1 MGGEWPGTRDDG
13 AERAG
18 RSVTSTSARAGRSGG
33 DVLDGLADARALAQA
48 AGRGDLVERLDA
60 AVRRLRSEEATVA
73 VVGEFKQ
80 GKSTLVNALLRTDI
94 CPVDADIVTAVP
106 TILRFGRPPA
116 AFLRLDGVD
125 EPAPIAFDNLRQYIT
140 EGNMPRGA
148 DQPATRGVEVRLDRR
163 LLGAGLSIIDT
174 PGVGGLDSAQG
185 NLTLAALALAGAAL
199 FVTDAAQE
207 LTAPEVDFLRRA
219 LERCPRAFL
228 VLTKTDLYGEWRRI
242 VEINEG
248 HLRRAGL
255 NVPIVAVSSFLRMR
269 AQARDSTQ
277 LNEESGFPRLVDL
290 LRRDV
295 LGAAAANKV
304 AAARAELNFVV
315 SQLRERVDAEQVV
328 AATPAKTPEVVRRYA
343 EKSRRGA
350 WLAGGSW
357 QTVLGDGVQDLSSD
371 VEHDLRERL
380 RLMVRR
386 GEDLIDESDP
396 KETWRDFQ
404 AWAQREAASAAV
416 DNLMLLVT
424 RTEQLAH
431 DVAERFGLEYDS
443 LDVDLPAPELALQK
457 VEELDVSFQKSG
469 VQQFLGAFT
478 AARVTYGGIY
488 MIGAV
493 GAFFSLALAPIGLL
507 AGMTLGRRM
516 IKSERE
522 RQVLQRR
529 MQAKGEL
536 RRYVDDVGFHV
547 GRDCREAIR
556 RTQRFLRD
564 EFATRAQ
571 AVERSAAATEAAV
584 REIAELPPEQRQAK
598 VAQLAEARRRLDR
611 LAA

>member
-1 MGGEWPGTRDDG
+1 M
-13 AERAG
+13 
-18 RSVTSTSARAGRSGG
+18 TSTSTQAARPEG

-48 AGRGDLVERLDA
+48 AGRGDLVGRLDA
-60 AVRRLRSEEATVA
+60 AAQRLRSEEATVA

-125 EPAPIAFDNLRQYIT
+125 EPVPIPFDDLRRYIT
-140 EGNMPRGA
+140 EGSTA
-148 DQPATRGVEVRLDRR
+148 SAPAAEGDVPPVTRGVEVRLDRR

-185 NLTLAALALAGAAL
+185 NLTLAALSLAGAAL

-228 VLTKTDLYGEWRRI
+228 VITKTDLYGEWRRI
-242 VEINEG
+242 VDINEG

-255 NVPIVAVSSFLRMR
+255 DVPIVAVSSFLRMR

-277 LNEESGFPRLVDL
+277 LNEESGFPRLVDV

-295 LGAAAANKV
+295 LGAAAATRT
-304 AAARAELNFVV
+304 AAARAELAFVV
-315 SQLRERVDAEQVV
+315 AQLRERVEAEQAV
-328 AATPAKTPEVVRRYA
+328 AAAPAKTPEVVRRYA
-343 EKSRRGA
+343 EKTRRGA

-443 LDVDLPAPELALQK
+443 LDVDLPAPELALRK
-457 VEELDVSFQKSG
+457 VDELDVSFQKSG

-529 MQAKGEL
+529 MQAKAEL

-564 EFATRAQ
+564 EFANRAQ

-584 REIAELPPEQRQAK
+584 REIAELPPDQRHAK

>member
-1 MGGEWPGTRDDG
+1 MTST
-13 AERAG
+13 ASRAG
-18 RSVTSTSARAGRSGG
+18 RPGG
-33 DVLDGLADARALAQA
+33 DVAAGLADARALAEA
-48 AGRGDLVERLDA
+48 ARRADLVARLDRA
-60 AVRRLRSEEATVA
+60 AERLRSEEATVA

-106 TILRFGRPPA
+106 TMLRFGRPPTA
-116 AFLRLDGVD
+116 LLQMQGEDGTIEPVPIDFEDLR
-125 EPAPIAFDNLRQYIT
+125 RHIT
-140 EGNMPRGA
+140 EGGGA
-148 DQPATRGVEVRLDRR
+148 GDPQTRGVEVRLDRR

-185 NLTLAALALAGAAL
+185 NLTLGALSLAGAAL

-219 LERCPRAFL
+219 LERCPRAFC

-242 VEINEG
+242 AEINQG
-248 HLRRAGL
+248 HLERAGL
-255 NVPIVAVSSFLRMR
+255 DVPIVAVSSFLRMR

-295 LGAAAANKV
+295 LGAAAATRV
-304 AAARAELNFVV
+304 EAARAELAFVV
-315 SQLRERVDAEQVV
+315 SQLRERVEAEQIV
-328 AATPAKTPEVVRRYA
+328 ADTPAKSPEVARRYA
-343 EKSRRGA
+343 EKTRRSA

-357 QTVLGDGVQDLSSD
+357 QTVLGDGIQDLSSD
-371 VEHDLRERL
+371 IEHDLRERL

-404 AWAQREAASAAV
+404 AWAAREAAAAAV
-416 DNLMLLVT
+416 ENLMLLVT

-443 LDVDLPAPELALQK
+443 LDVDLPAPELALRK
-457 VEELDVSFQKSG
+457 VDELDVSFQKSG

-478 AARVTYGGIY
+478 AARVTYGGIA
-488 MIGAV
+488 MVGAV
-493 GAFFSLALAPIGLL
+493 GAFFSLAVAPLGLL

-522 RQVLQRR
+522 RQVQQRR
-529 MQAKGEL
+529 LQAKSEL

-547 GRDCREAIR
+547 GRDCREAVR

-571 AVERSAAATEAAV
+571 ALERSAAATAAAV
-584 REIAELPPEQRQAK
+584 REVAELPPEQRERRAG
-598 VAQLAEARRRLDR
+598 QLAEQRRRLDR